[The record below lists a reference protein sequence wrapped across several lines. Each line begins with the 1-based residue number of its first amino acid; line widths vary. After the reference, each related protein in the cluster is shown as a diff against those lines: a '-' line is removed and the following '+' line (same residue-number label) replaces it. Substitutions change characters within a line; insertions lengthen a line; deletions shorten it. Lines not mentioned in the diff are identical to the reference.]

1 MASPI
6 TSGGPAPSPAQRSTG
21 PYAILNVVRDGT
33 APSELFPG
41 PGPSPNTVLL
51 EPEDGPDVRVV
62 TCHILRVMAPDGPG
76 RPPRTAAQGR
86 QDQRLGHRF
95 RLPRR
100 GGLYQLRQR
109 QEDDGHHAS
118 RSCCVTARQCDQQ
131 GQGQEA
137 ACRQHDGRAGALRLA
152 GDSRLQPQDR
162 PPSQDKLRL
171 GVATPGGG
179 LSLLLDIVMPG
190 FPTGEVAR
198 DVVQRA
204 VRYEPTHFGQ
214 EMTPE
219 QRQRVENL
227 RHAVP
232 LAPQPGGL
240 ATYFLREVPSA
251 LIPTYKGR
259 GVVHSIADPK
269 RADSHAAPPRCTLHV
284 ARALRWRLAR
294 YHPRNELG
302 SGRQHIFDIEYR
314 RISRRQRHRLLGE
327 IRCVLL
333 VCWQA
338 PSLSPYGYGYRNC
351 TDYVAWKIQDAL
363 QLMAG

>member
-76 RPPRTAAQGR
+76 RPPRQLLKVDKINASVIVSDCRVAVACTNYDNGR
-86 QDQRLGHRF
+86 RMTGIMPLAVVVS
-95 RLPRR
+95 LPVNAISKARAKK
-100 GGLYQLRQR
+100 Q
-109 QEDDGHHAS
+109 HAGNMM
-118 RSCCVTARQCDQQ
+118 V
-131 GQGQEA
+131 GQVRYA
-137 ACRQHDGRAGALRLA
+137 WLA
-152 GDSRLQPQDR
+152 TVGYSHKTGPL
-162 PPSQDKLRL
+162 SQDKLRL
-171 GVATPGGG
+171 GVVMPGGG

-204 VRYEPTHFGQ
+204 ARYQLTHFGQ

-251 LIPTYKGR
+251 LIPTYKG
-259 GVVHSIADPK
+259 
-269 RADSHAAPPRCTLHV
+269 
-284 ARALRWRLAR
+284 LA
-294 YHPRNELG
+294 
-302 SGRQHIFDIEYR
+302 
-314 RISRRQRHRLLGE
+314 
-327 IRCVLL
+327 
-333 VCWQA
+333 
-338 PSLSPYGYGYRNC
+338 
-351 TDYVAWKIQDAL
+351 
-363 QLMAG
+363 